1 MKKQYENNIRKG
13 GIAEEIAILKQR
25 REARKAKEEKK
36 NLSQSSG
43 QKKKEQDQK
52 FLKMITQKKS
62 NLYKSNFPEPPI
74 DSSDSKIFVVVRKR
88 PIFQKEINNG
98 EIDCISVINPRVYIH
113 ECKIQIDGITKY
125 LEDHEFYF
133 DATFGENSKNY
144 DIYNITLYPMIN
156 LVLNQG
162 IVTCF
167 AYGQT
172 GSGKTFTMN
181 ALEKEAIDDL
191 FSESEKMGNPFD
203 FYVSFF
209 EIYRG
214 SLYDLL
220 NNKNK
225 VEILDD
231 KNGKVHIY
239 GLINQIAETPEMMH
253 HIIDSANAI
262 RTTHNTVINE
272 TSSRSHAI
280 CNIVIKL
287 KNSDEEFGKLSL
299 VDLAGSERAQETQS
313 NDKERRAEGAEIN
326 KSLLALKECIRAL
339 DEKKNNP
346 DQHVPFRASKL
357 THVLRDSFVSKS
369 DKSRIIM
376 ISCVMPS
383 YKCCNHSLNTLRY
396 SDRLK
401 EKTKHHFG
409 GNYNNININA
419 RGVNS
424 NPIGNNNNNN
434 MNNNNNINS
443 NLNFKNFHSSNI
455 NYNINISNNNINNH
469 FGSSSSNNNNAL
481 FQKSY
486 TREITSASSN
496 RINYQNKK
504 IININTN
511 ANNVNISNSNVNTNK
526 YSNTNQN
533 NNSKIIKKDI
543 SPKNKNNIPNSVKK
557 IAIPPT
563 KNETKNNNK
572 KLDILKTKNSGIKYE
587 DKFFMMK
594 EDDELDKQKRN
605 KFNYDKK
612 KDDNNIIKKEED
624 KNKKI
629 IESEKNNKNKEEDL
643 NEKDWDYVKNKN
655 KIIEDTNTDSKSNNN
670 DKENNDENEEREE
683 LQEED
688 EEEEGEINHI
698 EDKEDL
704 NSIGEEI
711 INNHM
716 NIVKESA
723 NILSEEGDLI
733 TNIKGVGK
741 IPNFSLDNYIDGLEI
756 IVDKKL
762 DMYSQIK
769 SKIKKYRKAQKSN
782 GQS

>member
-36 NLSQSSG
+36 NVPQSSG

-62 NLYKSNFPEPPI
+62 LLYKSNTPEPYI

-144 DIYNITLYPMIN
+144 DIYNITLSPMIN

-162 IVTCF
+162 VVTCF

-191 FSESEKMGNPFD
+191 FSLSEKMGNPFD

-239 GLINQIAETPEMMH
+239 GLFNQITDSPEMMH

-262 RTTHNTVINE
+262 RTTHNTVTNE

-287 KNSDEEFGKLSL
+287 KNSDEEYGKLTL

-357 THVLRDSFVSKS
+357 THVLRDSFVSKN

-424 NPIGNNNNNN
+424 NPIGNNNNNYN
-434 MNNNNNINS
+434 NNGNNNNSLNYRNANNNYMVSPSSNNKINLNNNNNLFHKSFTREITSPTNRLNNVNKKYHMISNSINNNINNTSLNNNNNIN
-443 NLNFKNFHSSNI
+443 NNKYLI
-455 NYNINISNNNINNH
+455 NNNNTKVVKKENIT
-469 FGSSSSNNNNAL
+469 SNNNN
-481 FQKSY
+481 KKI
-486 TREITSASSN
+486 ITSPVN
-496 RINYQNKK
+496 DYKNNKK
-504 IININTN
+504 I
-511 ANNVNISNSNVNTNK
+511 
-526 YSNTNQN
+526 
-533 NNSKIIKKDI
+533 
-543 SPKNKNNIPNSVKK
+543 
-557 IAIPPT
+557 
-563 KNETKNNNK
+563 
-572 KLDILKTKNSGIKYE
+572 DILKSKNSGIKYE
-587 DKFFMMK
+587 DKFCMMK
-594 EDDELDKQKRN
+594 EEDELDKQKRT
-605 KFNYDKK
+605 KYNYDNNNSINKNTNINTDKNNNNNNNKIAEK
-612 KDDNNIIKKEED
+612 KDNYNNQNNEQINKSNII
-624 KNKKI
+624 
-629 IESEKNNKNKEEDL
+629 NKEEEQD
-643 NEKDWDYVKNKN
+643 NEVKDGEEENME
-655 KIIEDTNTDSKSNNN
+655 IE
-670 DKENNDENEEREE
+670 EFNEEYEVPEE
-683 LQEED
+683 
-688 EEEEGEINHI
+688 NPN
-698 EDKEDL
+698 L
-704 NSIGEEI
+704 NNIGEDIVNKHMVI
-711 INNHM
+711 I
-716 NIVKESA
+716 KEAA
-723 NILSEEGDLI
+723 NILSQEGDLI

-741 IPNFSLDNYIDGLEI
+741 EQNFTLDNYIDGLEL

-762 DMYSQIK
+762 DMYGDIK
-769 SKIKKYRKAQKSN
+769 NRIKKYRKAKKEN
-782 GQS
+782 GNN

>member
-36 NLSQSSG
+36 NVPQSSG

-62 NLYKSNFPEPPI
+62 LLYKSNTPEPYI

-144 DIYNITLYPMIN
+144 DIYNITLSPMIN

-162 IVTCF
+162 VVTCF

-191 FSESEKMGNPFD
+191 FSLSEKMGNPFD

-239 GLINQIAETPEMMH
+239 GLFNQITDSPEMMH

-262 RTTHNTVINE
+262 RTTHNTVTNE

-287 KNSDEEFGKLSL
+287 KNSDEEYGKLTL

-357 THVLRDSFVSKS
+357 THVLRDSFVSKN

-434 MNNNNNINS
+434 NGNNNNSLNYRNANNNYMVSPSSNNKINLNNNNNLFHKSFTREITSPTNRLNNVNKKYHMISNSINSINNNINNTSLNNNNNINS
-443 NLNFKNFHSSNI
+443 KYLN
-455 NYNINISNNNINNH
+455 NNNINNNKYLI
-469 FGSSSSNNNNAL
+469 NNNN
-481 FQKSY
+481 KVVKK
-486 TREITSASSN
+486 ENITSN
-496 RINYQNKK
+496 NNKK
-504 IININTN
+504 IITSP
-511 ANNVNISNSNVNTNK
+511 VNDYK
-526 YSNTNQN
+526 
-533 NNSKIIKKDI
+533 
-543 SPKNKNNIPNSVKK
+543 
-557 IAIPPT
+557 
-563 KNETKNNNK
+563 NNK
-572 KLDILKTKNSGIKYE
+572 KIDILKSKNSGIKYE
-587 DKFFMMK
+587 DKFCMMK
-594 EDDELDKQKRN
+594 EEDELDKQKRT
-605 KFNYDKK
+605 KYNYDNSSSNKTTHINTDKNNNNNIEKNDKIAEK
-612 KDDNNIIKKEED
+612 KDNYNNQNNEII
-624 KNKKI
+624 NKSNKI
-629 IESEKNNKNKEEDL
+629 NKEDEQDK
-643 NEKDWDYVKNKN
+643 EVKN
-655 KIIEDTNTDSKSNNN
+655 
-670 DKENNDENEEREE
+670 
-683 LQEED
+683 
-688 EEEEGEINHI
+688 EEEENMEIEEFDEEYEVPEENPN
-698 EDKEDL
+698 L
-704 NSIGEEI
+704 NNIGEDIVNKHMVI
-711 INNHM
+711 I
-716 NIVKESA
+716 KEAA
-723 NILSEEGDLI
+723 NILSQEGDLI

-741 IPNFSLDNYIDGLEI
+741 EQNFTLDNYIDGLEL

-762 DMYSQIK
+762 DMYGDIK
-769 SKIKKYRKAQKSN
+769 NRIKKYRKAKKEN
-782 GQS
+782 GNN

>member
-1 MKKQYENNIRKG
+1 MRKQYENNIRKG

-36 NLSQSSG
+36 NIPQSSG

-62 NLYKSNFPEPPI
+62 NLFKSNFPEPPI

-133 DATFGENSKNY
+133 DATFGEDSKNY

-220 NNKNK
+220 NNKSK

-239 GLINQIAETPEMMH
+239 GLINQIAETPQMMH

-262 RTTHNTVINE
+262 RTTHNTVTNE

-287 KNSDEEFGKLSL
+287 KNSDEEYGKLSL

-313 NDKERRAEGAEIN
+313 NNKERRAEGAEIN

-357 THVLRDSFVSKS
+357 THVLRDSFVSKN

-424 NPIGNNNNNN
+424 NPIGNNSNINS
-434 MNNNNNINS
+434 NNNNIGS
-443 NLNFKNFHSSNI
+443 NNIKSYISSNI
-455 NYNINISNNNINNH
+455 NYNYNISPTNNNVNKHININTHENQNH
-469 FGSSSSNNNNAL
+469 SQL
-481 FQKSY
+481 QKSY
-486 TREITSASSN
+486 TREISSPSN
-496 RINYQNKK
+496 RQNNEYKKNNILNSNIN
-504 IININTN
+504 IIN
-511 ANNVNISNSNVNTNK
+511 SSL
-526 YSNTNQN
+526 N
-533 NNSKIIKKDI
+533 NNSN
-543 SPKNKNNIPNSVKK
+543 NKNYSN
-557 IAIPPT
+557 
-563 KNETKNNNK
+563 NNNK
-572 KLDILKTKNSGIKYE
+572 IHKKENLSTNNTSTNNNTKKIVVPPKNDYKSKKSDILKSKNSGIKYE

-594 EDDELDKQKRN
+594 EEDESDKQKRVKYNSVHINDNSNNNN
-605 KFNYDKK
+605 K
-612 KDDNNIIKKEED
+612 ITKKEPTTQQI
-624 KNKKI
+624 KNKVKD
-629 IESEKNNKNKEEDL
+629 SEEK
-643 NEKDWDYVKNKN
+643 KDWDYVKTQNKN
-655 KIIEDTNTDSKSNNN
+655 NEEINLNQNEINN
-670 DKENNDENEEREE
+670 EMENEENNENEINEE
-683 LQEED
+683 F
-688 EEEEGEINHI
+688 EEEE
-698 EDKEDL
+698 
-704 NSIGEEI
+704 EEI
-711 INNHM
+711 IQKEENDNDNDNNINNIGEDIINKHM
-716 NIVKESA
+716 VIIKESA

-741 IPNFSLDNYIDGLEI
+741 KQNFTLDNYIDGLEL

-762 DMYSQIK
+762 DMYQEIK
-769 SKIKKYRKAQKSN
+769 NKIKKYRKAKITN
-782 GQS
+782 GKNQE

>member
-1 MKKQYENNIRKG
+1 MRKQYENNIRKG

-36 NLSQSSG
+36 NIPQSSG

-62 NLYKSNFPEPPI
+62 NLFKSNFPEPPI

-133 DATFGENSKNY
+133 DATFGEDSKNY

-220 NNKNK
+220 NNKSK

-239 GLINQIAETPEMMH
+239 GLINQIAETPQMMH

-262 RTTHNTVINE
+262 RTTHNTVTNE

-287 KNSDEEFGKLSL
+287 KNSDEEYGKLSL

-313 NDKERRAEGAEIN
+313 NNKERRAEGAEIN

-357 THVLRDSFVSKS
+357 THVLRDSFVSKN

-424 NPIGNNNNNN
+424 NPIGNNSNINS
-434 MNNNNNINS
+434 NNNNIGS
-443 NLNFKNFHSSNI
+443 NNIKSYISSNI
-455 NYNINISNNNINNH
+455 NYNYNISPTNNNVNKHININTHENQNH
-469 FGSSSSNNNNAL
+469 SQL
-481 FQKSY
+481 QKSY
-486 TREITSASSN
+486 TREISSPSN
-496 RINYQNKK
+496 RQNNEFKKNNILNSNIN
-504 IININTN
+504 IIN
-511 ANNVNISNSNVNTNK
+511 SSL
-526 YSNTNQN
+526 N
-533 NNSKIIKKDI
+533 NNSN
-543 SPKNKNNIPNSVKK
+543 NKNYSN
-557 IAIPPT
+557 
-563 KNETKNNNK
+563 NNNK
-572 KLDILKTKNSGIKYE
+572 IHKKENLSTNNTSTNNNTKKIVVPPKNDYKSKKSDILKSKNSGIKYE

-594 EDDELDKQKRN
+594 EEDESDKQKRVKYNSVHINDNSNNNN
-605 KFNYDKK
+605 K
-612 KDDNNIIKKEED
+612 ITKKEPNTQQI
-624 KNKKI
+624 KNKV
-629 IESEKNNKNKEEDL
+629 EDSEEK
-643 NEKDWDYVKNKN
+643 KDWDYVKTQNKN
-655 KIIEDTNTDSKSNNN
+655 NEEINLNQNEINN
-670 DKENNDENEEREE
+670 EMENEENNENEINEE
-683 LQEED
+683 F
-688 EEEEGEINHI
+688 EEEE
-698 EDKEDL
+698 
-704 NSIGEEI
+704 EEI
-711 INNHM
+711 IQKEENDNDNDNNINNIGEDIINKHM
-716 NIVKESA
+716 VIIKESA

-741 IPNFSLDNYIDGLEI
+741 KQNFTLDNYIDGLEL

-762 DMYSQIK
+762 DMYQEIK
-769 SKIKKYRKAQKSN
+769 NKIKKYRKAKITN
-782 GQS
+782 GKNQE

>member
-36 NLSQSSG
+36 NVPQSSG

-62 NLYKSNFPEPPI
+62 LLYKSNTPEPYI

-144 DIYNITLYPMIN
+144 DIYNITLSPMIN

-162 IVTCF
+162 VVTCF

-191 FSESEKMGNPFD
+191 FSLSEKMGNPFD

-239 GLINQIAETPEMMH
+239 GLFNQITDSPEMMH

-262 RTTHNTVINE
+262 RTTHNTVTNE

-287 KNSDEEFGKLSL
+287 KNSDEEYGKLTL

-357 THVLRDSFVSKS
+357 THVLRDSFVSKN

-434 MNNNNNINS
+434 NGNNNNSLNYRNANNNYMVSPSSNNKINLNNNNNLFHKSFTREITSPTNRLNNVNKKYHMISNSINNNINNTSLNNNNNINS
-443 NLNFKNFHSSNI
+443 KYLN
-455 NYNINISNNNINNH
+455 NNNINNNKYLI
-469 FGSSSSNNNNAL
+469 NNNN
-481 FQKSY
+481 KVVKK
-486 TREITSASSN
+486 ENITSN
-496 RINYQNKK
+496 NNKK
-504 IININTN
+504 IITSP
-511 ANNVNISNSNVNTNK
+511 VNDYK
-526 YSNTNQN
+526 
-533 NNSKIIKKDI
+533 
-543 SPKNKNNIPNSVKK
+543 
-557 IAIPPT
+557 
-563 KNETKNNNK
+563 NNK
-572 KLDILKTKNSGIKYE
+572 KIDILKSKNSGIKYE
-587 DKFFMMK
+587 DKFCMMK
-594 EDDELDKQKRN
+594 EEDELDKQKRT
-605 KFNYDKK
+605 KYNYDNSLSNK
-612 KDDNNIIKKEED
+612 NTNINTD
-624 KNKKI
+624 KN
-629 IESEKNNKNKEEDL
+629 NNKNNNNIEKNDKIAEKKDNYNNQNNEIINKSNKINKEDEQDK
-643 NEKDWDYVKNKN
+643 EVKN
-655 KIIEDTNTDSKSNNN
+655 
-670 DKENNDENEEREE
+670 
-683 LQEED
+683 
-688 EEEEGEINHI
+688 EEEENMEIEEFN
-698 EDKEDL
+698 EEYEVPEENPNL
-704 NSIGEEI
+704 NNIGEDIVNKHMVI
-711 INNHM
+711 I
-716 NIVKESA
+716 KEAA
-723 NILSEEGDLI
+723 NILSQEGDLI

-741 IPNFSLDNYIDGLEI
+741 EQNFTLDNYIDGLEL

-762 DMYSQIK
+762 DMYGDIK
-769 SKIKKYRKAQKSN
+769 NRIKKYRKAKKEN
-782 GQS
+782 GNNY